1 VRPGFFIPHM
11 QPQQLIEFIGNH
23 WVLFAALAVIIV
35 LLVHNL
41 LVSERG
47 SLDPTGATELI
58 NHKDALVVD
67 VRPAADFAQ
76 GHIINALNLPMNGF
90 KKQIGTLQKHKERPI
105 LVACRSGSQSAMAC
119 RQLRK
124 EGFEHVHNLR
134 GGVLAWQ
141 NANFPLSKRLSK
153 KAN

>member
-1 VRPGFFIPHM
+1 M
-11 QPQQLIEFIGNH
+11 QPQQLIEFVGNH
-23 WVLFAALAVIIV
+23 WVLFAVLAVIIA

-47 SLDPTGATELI
+47 SVDPAGATELI
-58 NHKDALVVD
+58 NHQDALVVD

-90 KKQIGTLQKHKERPI
+90 KKQLGTLHKHKERPI
-105 LVACRSGSQSAMAC
+105 LVACRSGSQSTMAC
-119 RQLRK
+119 QHLRK
-124 EGFEHVHNLR
+124 EGFEDVHNLR

-141 NANFPLSKRLSK
+141 SANLPLSKK
-153 KAN
+153 KH